1 MNARLQRLAIIALC
15 LAAAYPTLTWAAN
28 PTKPLRP
35 QGTPTPF
42 LGRPTQ
48 NVRLDLVDPGVVVV
62 CTSVNVTVTALDAP
76 EGLGWTKTYAAPFKD
91 STAVGLMGNSTKP
104 GIIGFAD
111 LSKGILPGCLGT
123 IAVPT
128 GKMRFTLSRPQLN
141 TAGLNVSTATATLN
155 VVKSSSTPDLPIA
168 YCSLE
173 KVGGITD
180 ATLSSLLQRACP

>member
-1 MNARLQRLAIIALC
+1 MNARLQRLAIIAFC
-15 LAAAYPTLTWAAN
+15 LPPPHPPRTGRPN
-28 PTKPLRP
+28 PPKPLRP
-35 QGTPTPF
+35 QGTPTPS
-42 LGRPTQ
+42 LWRPTQ

-141 TAGLNVSTATATLN
+141 TAGLNVSTATATPH
-155 VVKSSSTPDLPIA
+155 VVKTKLPPHHPPP
-168 YCSLE
+168 L
-173 KVGGITD
+173 V
-180 ATLSSLLQRACP
+180 LPW